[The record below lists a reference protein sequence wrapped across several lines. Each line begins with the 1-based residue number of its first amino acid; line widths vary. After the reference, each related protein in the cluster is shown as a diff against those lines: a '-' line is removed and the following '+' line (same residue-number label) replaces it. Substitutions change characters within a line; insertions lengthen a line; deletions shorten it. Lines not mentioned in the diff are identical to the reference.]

1 MRSIVSGD
9 YYRNFNIGIHKET
22 PLRSKLCGRTSPARY
37 LLPSVVSAGTNQA
50 VSHHHHRRS
59 QQAELAWDLW
69 DKESSCTHI
78 VAQKAVLT
86 LFDCPYKYLV
96 YILATVRDR
105 HICASGCM

>member
-37 LLPSVVSAGTNQA
+37 LLPSVVSASTTKWYLITTIDDH
-50 VSHHHHRRS
+50 SRRS
-59 QQAELAWDLW
+59 LHGDLG
-69 DKESSCTHI
+69 DKESSWTRI

-86 LFDCPYKYLV
+86 RLGRPLKYYV
-96 YILATVRDR
+96 DNHSIFRYVE
-105 HICASGCM
+105 